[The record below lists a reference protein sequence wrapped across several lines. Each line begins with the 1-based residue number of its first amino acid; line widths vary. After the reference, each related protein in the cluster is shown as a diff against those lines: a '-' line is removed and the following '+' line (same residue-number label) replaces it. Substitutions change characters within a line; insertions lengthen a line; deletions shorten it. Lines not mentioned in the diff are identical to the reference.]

1 MARVLSTK
9 RLAVAQRYSKRLQ
22 ALQEKGFDIEPLKTE
37 VKKIPGVTITKKGK
51 VNISESVYKKSGES
65 IRSSLEGIVK
75 TTKEYSNLL
84 KKRERRLKRAKD
96 YMKAVRN
103 RVESL
108 SSTFGIAKEDFLERV
123 AEVEGVIV
131 TDLGNVFIDPNI
143 LDADVRAAVRE
154 KLGSERSLLA
164 EAKEALMSEDGLS
177 EADIASLGKEGLRKK
192 VVSMRVFEG
201 DNSVFKKYYD
211 VFETKAEGSMPKNRE
226 AYGENPGDY
235 RRTAAAMSELGRIV
249 RNEGFGTSYVDKKRQ
264 VMDMIKNLK

>member
-22 ALQEKGFDIEPLKTE
+22 ALMEKGYDVEPLKTE
-37 VKKIPGVTITKKGK
+37 ISKIKGVTITKKGK
-51 VNISESVYKKSGES
+51 VNISESVYKKEGEA
-65 IRSSLEGIVK
+65 IRKGLEGIVK

-84 KKRERRLKRAKD
+84 KKRERKIKRAKD

-123 AEVEGVIV
+123 AEVDGVLV
-131 TDLGNVFIDPNI
+131 TKLGNVFIDPDL
-143 LDADVRAAVRE
+143 LDADIRAAIRE

-192 VVSMRVFEG
+192 VVHMRVFEG

-211 VFETKAEGSMPKNRE
+211 IFETKAEGAGAKNKE
-226 AYGENPGDY
+226 AYGEDPGSY
-235 RRTAAAMSELGRIV
+235 LKASKAMSELGHIV
-249 RNEGFGTSYVDKKRQ
+249 REEGFGTSYVDKKRQ
-264 VMDMIKNLK
+264 VMEMLKNLK

>member
-22 ALQEKGFDIEPLKTE
+22 ALMEKGYDVEPLKTE
-37 VKKIPGVTITKKGK
+37 ISKIKGVTITKKGK
-51 VNISESVYKKSGES
+51 VNISEAVYKKEGES
-65 IRSSLEGIVK
+65 IRKGLEGIVK
-75 TTKEYSNLL
+75 TTKEHAKLV
-84 KKRERRLKRAKD
+84 KKREKAKKYGEAVAKRAEKLSKD
-96 YMKAVRN
+96 
-103 RVESL
+103 
-108 SSTFGIAKEDFLERV
+108 FGIAKEDFLERV
-123 AEVEGVIV
+123 AEVEGVLV
-131 TDLGNVFIDPNI
+131 TKEGDVIIDPDL
-143 LDADVRAAVRE
+143 LDSDLRKAITE

-177 EADIASLGKEGLRKK
+177 EADIASLGKEGLRRK
-192 VVSMRVFEG
+192 VVNMRVFEG
-201 DNSVFKKYYD
+201 DNSIFKKYYD

-264 VMDMIKNLK
+264 VMEMLKNLK

>member
-22 ALQEKGFDIEPLKTE
+22 ALQKKGFDIEPLKTE
-37 VKKIPGVTITKKGK
+37 IKKIKGVTITKKGK
-51 VNISESVYKKSGES
+51 VNISESVYSKEGES
-65 IRSSLEGIVK
+65 IRSDLEGIVK
-75 TTKEYSNLL
+75 TVKEYDRLV
-84 KKRERRLKRAKD
+84 KKRERKFKRAAD

-103 RVESL
+103 RAERL
-108 SSTFGIAKEDFLERV
+108 SKEFGIAKEDFLERL
-123 AEVEGVIV
+123 EDVEGVLV
-131 TDLGNVFIDPNI
+131 TKLGNVWIDPDI

-164 EAKEALMSEDGLS
+164 EAKDALMSEDGLS
-177 EADIASLGKEGLRKK
+177 EADVALLGKEGLRKK
-192 VVSMRVFEG
+192 VVHMRVFED

-211 VFETKAEGSMPKNRE
+211 VFESKAEGAGAKNKE
-226 AYGENPGDY
+226 AYGEDPGAY

-264 VMDMIKNLK
+264 VMDMLKNLK

>member
-1 MARVLSTK
+1 MARVLSNK
-9 RLAVAQRYSKRLQ
+9 RLAVAQRYSKRLM
-22 ALQEKGFDIEPLKTE
+22 ALEKKGFDIEPLKAE
-37 VKKIPGVTITKKGK
+37 IKKIPGVNITKKGIS
-51 VNISESVYKKSGES
+51 ISESVYKKSGES

-84 KKRERRLKRAKD
+84 KKRERKLKRAAD

-123 AEVEGVIV
+123 AEVEGVLV
-131 TDLGNVFIDPNI
+131 TKLGNVFIDPDL
-143 LDADVRAAVRE
+143 LDADIRAAIRE

-177 EADIASLGKEGLRKK
+177 EADIASLGKEGLRRK

-211 VFETKAEGSMPKNRE
+211 VFESKAEGAGAKNKE
-226 AYGENPGDY
+226 AYGEDPGAY

-264 VMDMIKNLK
+264 VMDMLKNLK